1 MNFGQNH
8 NLVEEVIDFSKSFK
22 PIKSDHISNF
32 TKIINDKEKA
42 EYLAYEEVYGEDEYT
57 WRDIREIEMSEVW
70 ERFYE
75 LEDDQKPKNIDALLN
90 IFAENIRSASTDF
103 NPFFEDIVA
112 DLNNCAINRAINGN
126 TDNFFEKV
134 FEIYKA
140 GYFPCGWNGDYP
152 NGGFIAL
159 KKD

>member
-1 MNFGQNH
+1 MNFGKYH
-8 NLVEEVIDFSKSFK
+8 NLVEEVIEFSKTLK
-22 PIKSDHISNF
+22 PINSVNVSSF
-32 TKIINDKEKA
+32 TQIINDQEKA

-57 WRDIREIEMSEVW
+57 WKDIREIEMSEVW

-75 LEDDQKPKNIDALLN
+75 LEDNLKPEDIDALLD
-90 IFAENIRSASTDF
+90 IFSESIRHASTEF
-103 NPFFEDIVA
+103 KTFFEDIVA

-126 TDNFFEKV
+126 TNNFFEKV

-152 NGGFIAL
+152 NGTFVVF
-159 KKD
+159 KKG

>member
-1 MNFGQNH
+1 MNFGKYH
-8 NLVEEVIDFSKSFK
+8 NLVEEVIEFSKTLK
-22 PIKSDHISNF
+22 PINSVNVSSF
-32 TKIINDKEKA
+32 TQIINDQEKA

-57 WRDIREIEMSEVW
+57 WKDIREIEMSEVW

-75 LEDDQKPKNIDALLN
+75 LEDNQKPEDIDALLD
-90 IFAENIRSASTDF
+90 IFSDSIRHASTEF
-103 NPFFEDIVA
+103 KTFFEDIVA

-126 TDNFFEKV
+126 TNNFFEKV

-152 NGGFIAL
+152 NGTFVVF
-159 KKD
+159 KKG

>member
-1 MNFGQNH
+1 MNFGKYH
-8 NLVEEVIDFSKSFK
+8 NLVEEVIEFSKTLK
-22 PIKSDHISNF
+22 PINSVNVSSF
-32 TKIINDKEKA
+32 TQIINDQEKA

-57 WRDIREIEMSEVW
+57 WKDIREIEMSEVW

-75 LEDDQKPKNIDALLN
+75 LEDNQKPEDIDALLD
-90 IFAENIRSASTDF
+90 IFSESIRHASTEF
-103 NPFFEDIVA
+103 KTFFEDIVA

-126 TDNFFEKV
+126 TNNFFEKV

-152 NGGFIAL
+152 NGTFVVF
-159 KKD
+159 KKG